1 MGMCTRWLT
10 WGLQMRVCCGYGLMV
25 DYRTLTDSCTCILD
39 PGTRSQHTTTKQDV
53 KTLAESW

>member
-1 MGMCTRWLT
+1 MCTRWLT